1 MYFYLVNLNYST
13 KDIAEKISA
22 DYLGAVTF
30 MIHAVHI
37 DTRQMHEGNNTL
49 FFCLEAKRSG
59 LNYIESAYNKGCRAF
74 VVPKK
79 YMPDEMYQDAVF
91 LKVENVLLALQL
103 LAKKHRAQFS
113 YPVIGITG
121 SFGKTIV
128 KEWLFHFLQDD
139 FKIVRSP
146 KSYNSQIGV
155 ALSVLQMS
163 SSHNL
168 AIFEAGIS
176 QVGEMQRLQ
185 QIIQPTL
192 GVFTGLGAAH
202 SEGFA
207 NDEQKLHE
215 KAQLFKECPAVISEK
230 ENFSNTKNLH
240 WDEIVVLPDQGN
252 AQLHVPDFGKF
263 SVPFIHKHKLH
274 NLSVV
279 LRVLKGLHLPTSKV
293 QSKIDQLPQIAM
305 RLELI
310 KGKNNNTIINDA
322 YALEGLTEAIAFAK
336 ELRDKKPLLVCI
348 GIKSSAFL
356 QSSQYNDLKC
366 SEHQVYFVADN
377 IKHAEIIDFQQAAKL
392 LSGVSNSVVL
402 FKGQHGSGVAKLIT
416 PLMEKTHDTVVEI
429 SRSALRN
436 NLTRFTSFLKPSTK
450 MMVMIKAAA
459 YGVGAN
465 EMADFLQKEGVD
477 FFGVAFPDE
486 GVTLRKRGVS
496 LPIMVM
502 NTNEAAFADI
512 LEHQLQPAIF
522 SLKQLDAFTTNVIRA
537 GISSYPI
544 HIKLETGMNRLGF
557 AAHEIPQLCL
567 YLNNQPEIK
576 VAGVYSHLAESGS
589 ADATFTLQQL
599 QRFRDATL
607 VMENAL
613 GYPFTKHIC
622 NTDGI
627 INYPEAHFDMVRLG
641 IGVFGYASSDGL
653 EHAVSIKTKISKVNH
668 LVSGNS
674 LGYDRSFVATKDT
687 QVAVL
692 PIGYADGFRRL
703 FGNGLGHVFIQGK
716 ACKVLGNVCM
726 DMCFVDVTGLNVS
739 AGEEVEL
746 LGANVTIYDWA
757 TWAQTIP
764 YEVLTSLSMRLSRVW
779 VE

>member
-279 LRVLKGLHLPTSKV
+279 LRVLKALHHPTSKV

-348 GIKSSAFL
+348 GIKSSDFL

-366 SEHQVYFVADN
+366 SEHQVYFVADH
-377 IKHAEIIDFQQAAKL
+377 IKHAEIIDFQQAAKF
-392 LSGVSNSVVL
+392 LSEVSNSVVL

-613 GYPFTKHIC
+613 GYPFAKHIC

-674 LGYDRSFVATKDT
+674 LGYDRSFVATKET